1 MAPKVKLVYRARE
14 KDDLCPVL
22 YSYIT
27 LKNLEQEHRG
37 IFSPHGESVFS
48 KEDIKEQ
55 PTPRN
60 LSATARRVLQCTWS
74 VAASRKYFSAIGALY
89 CCQCSE

>member
-1 MAPKVKLVYRARE
+1 MCHCKIIILTVKYTIVGWMPLT
-14 KDDLCPVL
+14 
-22 YSYIT
+22 IT
-27 LKNLEQEHRG
+27 PRKG
-37 IFSPHGESVFS
+37 SGGGEGGVS

-60 LSATARRVLQCTWS
+60 LSATARRVLRCTWPI
-74 VAASRKYFSAIGALY
+74 AASRKYFSAIGALF